1 MVAKCSACE
10 VGLFHQG
17 LYLFMSFPRDPAAR
31 LSLTWNKS
39 HIQSWRGGWAR
50 IHELKEWWI
59 SANASHWMALVSV
72 CAIWREHVCHKRH
85 SPSHRG
91 TPTRCSATQFSLKL
105 CSAQRAHFKLHSLG
119 AYTSKMWPPGLRCAL
134 WLICLGLFVLAL
146 THGNWLLLWPES
158 FVFLLPVISQS
169 LFPHFEKTM
178 QNGKSVVSV
187 SVSSL
192 GVKFFWSKIY
202 CLI

>member
-1 MVAKCSACE
+1 MFCLWSWAVPSRTSFIHVLSQRSSSPALPNMEQKPYSVMKGGGVE
-10 VGLFHQG
+10 QG
-17 LYLFMSFPRDPAAR
+17 YMNS
-31 LSLTWNKS
+31 
-39 HIQSWRGGWAR
+39 
-50 IHELKEWWI
+50 EWWI

-178 QNGKSVVSV
+178 QKWKVGCFSVCFIP
-187 SVSSL
+187 
-192 GVKFFWSKIY
+192 GG
-202 CLI
+202 